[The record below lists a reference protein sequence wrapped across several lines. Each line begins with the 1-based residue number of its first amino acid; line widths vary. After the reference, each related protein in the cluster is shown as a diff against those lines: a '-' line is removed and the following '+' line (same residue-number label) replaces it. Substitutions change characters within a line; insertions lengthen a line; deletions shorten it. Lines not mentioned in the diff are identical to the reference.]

1 MIHGVFV
8 VTDLLVSDKTA
19 CTAEQ
24 LTRGLAEFNS
34 AVLQVAGL
42 LLGYPMSY
50 GSPAHFRA
58 FDQHPQGRAVAG
70 RGGDRNALSP
80 WTVQCAGPRLALSDL
95 GGCSRMGIEA
105 ATQPLDGALDPF
117 AEVGVARARR
127 LASSRLMVPS
137 TLLRASNS
145 GSSTE
150 QRTSTWAAKWNTT
163 SGLEPA
169 THTQALP

>member
-42 LLGYPMSY
+42 LLGYPTSY

-80 WTVQCAGPRLALSDL
+80 STVQCAGPRLALSGL

-105 ATQPLDGALDPF
+105 T
-117 AEVGVARARR
+117 
-127 LASSRLMVPS
+127 ASQWTVRLMPSLRSVSGFQPS
-137 TLLRASNS
+137 TRPARVGSN
-145 GSSTE
+145 
-150 QRTSTWAAKWNTT
+150 
-163 SGLEPA
+163 
-169 THTQALP
+169 ALA